1 MKMDMLPLMWEKNV
15 LSRACAGANFLAQIR
30 MLGEEIMKKIL
41 ISSMIAGALSSVA
54 LPALAATEIQ
64 FWHAFTGRLGDLV
77 AEQVETFNN
86 SQSDYKVVA
95 SHKGNYSETLNAGI
109 AAFRAKEQPE
119 ILMVFEVGTA
129 TMMSAKG
136 AIKPV
141 FEVMSEAGAEFDAG
155 AYIGSVK
162 GYYTSTDG
170 DMLSL
175 PFNSSTPVLWVNKD
189 ALKAAGIDPETDLS
203 TWQNVGSVLDKLKA
217 AGSECPLTTAWQ
229 SWIHLENLSAY
240 HNTPFATM
248 DNGFAGLDTE
258 LAFNSPVQVK
268 HIQAMGDWAKD
279 GKFIYAGRR
288 NEGGANFRAGECA
301 LFTES
306 SAGYAGIK
314 AEAEFDFAVRP
325 LPYWEGV
332 DGAPQNTIIGG
343 ASLWVME
350 GHDPDEYK
358 AVAAFLN
365 FLSST
370 DIQAKWHQDTGYLP
384 ITSAAGD
391 KTKADGFYT
400 ANPGTDI
407 AVIQM
412 TTKEPTAY
420 SKGLRL
426 GSFDQV
432 RGIIDEELEAVWAG
446 DKDAQTAL
454 DSAVER
460 GNQLVRRFEQANK

>member
-1 MKMDMLPLMWEKNV
+1 MKIHGLFVSAAIATASVW
-15 LSRACAGANFLAQIR
+15 
-30 MLGEEIMKKIL
+30 
-41 ISSMIAGALSSVA
+41 SSSAI
-54 LPALAATEIQ
+54 AATEIQ

-77 AEQVETFNN
+77 AEQVKTFNE

-109 AAFRAKEQPE
+109 AAFRAKEQPH

-129 TMMSAKG
+129 TMMAAKG

-141 FEVMSEAGAEFDAG
+141 FEVMAEAGATFDPN

-162 GYYTSTDG
+162 GYYTTTDG
-170 DMLSL
+170 QMLSL

-189 ALKAAGIDPETDLS
+189 ALKAAGIDPETDMS
-203 TWQNVGSVLDKLKA
+203 TWQKVGDVLDKLKA
-217 AGSECPLTTAWQ
+217 SGSACPLTTAWQ
-229 SWIHLENLSAY
+229 SWVHLENFSAY
-240 HNTPFATM
+240 HNTAFASK

-258 LAFNSPVQVK
+258 LTFNGPIHVK
-268 HIQAMGDWAKD
+268 HIQTMGDWAKD

-314 AEAEFDFAVRP
+314 AEAKFEFAVRP
-325 LPYWEGV
+325 LPYWDGTE
-332 DGAPQNTIIGG
+332 GAPQNTIIGG
-343 ASLWVME
+343 ASLWVMT
-350 GHDPDEYK
+350 GHEAEEYK
-358 AVAAFLN
+358 GVAAFLN

-384 ITSAAGD
+384 ITAAAGD
-391 KTKADGFYT
+391 KTKADGFYME
-400 ANPGTDI
+400 NPGTDI
-407 AVIQM
+407 AVMQM
-412 TTKEPTAY
+412 TAKEPTPI

-426 GSFDQV
+426 GSFDQI
-432 RGIIDEELEAVWAG
+432 RGIIDEELEAVWSG

-454 DSAVER
+454 NSAVDR
-460 GNQLVRRFEQANK
+460 GNKLLRRFEQANR

>member
-1 MKMDMLPLMWEKNV
+1 
-15 LSRACAGANFLAQIR
+15 
-30 MLGEEIMKKIL
+30 MKKTL
-41 ISSMIAGALSSVA
+41 LATL
-54 LPALAATEIQ
+54 LAAATLAAPVKAFAETEIQ
-64 FWHAFTGRLGDLV
+64 FWHAFTGRLGELV

-109 AAFRAKEQPE
+109 AAFRAKEQPHV
-119 ILMVFEVGTA
+119 LMVFEVGTA
-129 TMMSAKG
+129 TMMGAKG

-141 FEVMSEAGAEFDAG
+141 YELMTEAGAEFDPS

-162 GYYTSTDG
+162 GYYTTTDG
-170 DMLSL
+170 QMLSL

-189 ALKAAGIDPETDLS
+189 ALTAAGIDPDTDLS
-203 TWQNVGSVLDKLKA
+203 TWQKVGEVLDKLKA
-217 AGSECPLTTAWQ
+217 AGSTCPLTTAWQ
-229 SWIHLENLSAY
+229 SWIHLENFSAY
-240 HNTPFATM
+240 HNTPFATK
-248 DNGFAGLDTE
+248 DNGFAGTDTE
-258 LAFNSPVQVK
+258 LAFNGPLQVK
-268 HIQAMGDWAKD
+268 HIQTMGDWAKD

-314 AEAEFDFAVRP
+314 AEAKFDFAVRP
-325 LPYWEGV
+325 LPYWEGSE
-332 DGAPQNTIIGG
+332 GAPQNTIIGG
-343 ASLWVME
+343 ASLWVMT
-350 GHDPDEYK
+350 GHEAEEYK
-358 AVAAFLN
+358 GVAEFLN

-384 ITSAAGD
+384 ITASAGE
-391 KTKADGFYT
+391 KTRADGFYD

-412 TTKEPTAY
+412 TAKEPTAN

-426 GSFDQV
+426 GSFDQI
-432 RGIIDEELEAVWAG
+432 RGIIDEELEGVWSG
-446 DKDAQTAL
+446 SKSAQEAL
-454 DSAVER
+454 DSGVER
-460 GNQLVRRFEQANK
+460 GNQLLRRFEQANR